1 MSTATAAMT
10 LTPVRVEL
18 LYRLGVTGKNHL
30 NDIQCRGAL
39 WSHGLLAQEEKA
51 FPADFPAPA
60 MQLGL
65 AGRDG
70 GVHEKTG
77 SSPWID
83 GPHCGDV
90 WLIRDV
96 EAYIKPRYA
105 VVLAERAAAKAGK
118 KKGA

>member
-18 LYRLGVTGKNHL
+18 LYRLGVMGKKHL

-39 WSHGLLAQEEKA
+39 WSHGLLAQGEKA
-51 FPADFPAPA
+51 FPEDFPAPA

-65 AGRDG
+65 EGREG
-70 GVHEKTG
+70 GVARYAG
-77 SSPWID
+77 ASGWVD

-96 EAYIKPRYA
+96 EAYIKPRFA
-105 VVLAERAAAKAGK
+105 KVLAERARAKQAK
-118 KKGA
+118 K